1 MRFSSVLASS
11 LICVSAISADFE
23 TSKDNV
29 VVLDKVTVSSKIEKN
44 ILNEPTKVEVAG
56 KETILESP
64 DLAKSLLNV
73 SGFSMTRKGG
83 GGSEILY
90 RSQGAGRLPIFIDN
104 SLLQGGCG
112 GRMDTAI
119 TYISPENYR
128 SVRIIKGPQDVRFGA
143 LISGAVLFDRD
154 ILRLSQTTFS
164 GNLNVLYGSFDR
176 RETSVNLLGGNELGS
191 LQATGGIYKSGDYKD
206 GDGKD
211 VHSRYSKKTGALIA
225 TFTPLDD
232 TALSFSADFG
242 SGKAAYADRA
252 MDGVKFDR
260 TSFGIGLEQGFGEH
274 QLNMQAFY
282 HEIDHVMDNFSLRP
296 NINSATSYMY
306 NNPKREI
313 KGIRAEGVLNFGDI
327 TGYIGASYS
336 TDEHSS
342 RVSGGTSSADKAI
355 NLALSKPYTKN
366 AIIDYTSGFMQ
377 GEYMQ
382 DDYGVFS
389 GVRIDHVSVDK
400 YTSGNLSMTRDQN
413 PVSAF
418 IRYERYLDALTLY
431 AGLGHAQRVADFWE
445 FSKVGGM
452 DLNKEK
458 NSQIDL
464 GSVLKDDISELSFN
478 LFASKIDDYIMLDY
492 RNTSSVKAFNTDV
505 MMLGGEL
512 DAEVLLQN
520 LFKIGGGASYTYGK
534 NLKNTNGLRDGD
546 PLPQISPLAFRF
558 LVGLEQKSWFANAQF
573 YANAAQHRYKEG
585 YGNAIGKDLGYSN
598 DFWTVG
604 LYGGYKYKNYQ
615 FLVAAENLNNTLYS
629 YHNSKNGA
637 AISTLDI
644 PATTRVY
651 EPGRSFWVKFKAHF

>member
-1 MRFSSVLASS
+1 MRFSSVIASS
-11 LICVSAISADFE
+11 LLCATVLNASSD
-23 TSKDNV
+23 TPSKNSV
-29 VVLDKVTVSSKIEKN
+29 VVLDKISVSSKIEKN
-44 ILNEPTKVEVAG
+44 ILDEPTKVEIAG

-104 SLLQGGCG
+104 SLLHGGCG
-112 GRMDTAI
+112 GRMDTAV

-154 ILRLSQTTFS
+154 MLRLSETTFN
-164 GNLNVLYGSFDR
+164 GNLNALYGSFDR
-176 RETSVNLLGGNELGS
+176 RETSVNLLGGNDLGS

-206 GDGKD
+206 GDGNN
-211 VHSRYSKKTGALIA
+211 VHSKYSKKTGALIA

-260 TSFGIGLEQGFGEH
+260 TSFGFGLEQGFGEH

-296 NINSATSYMY
+296 NINKGNSYNY
-306 NNPKREI
+306 SNPKREI
-313 KGIRAEGVLNFGDI
+313 KGIRAEGVLNFGDL
-327 TGYIGASYS
+327 TGFIGASYS

-342 RVSGGTSSADKAI
+342 RNGMGSSGGIVTNLVSSM
-355 NLALSKPYTKN
+355 PYRKN
-366 AIIDYTSGFMQ
+366 AVIDYTSGFAQ
-377 GEYMQ
+377 GEYIEG
-382 DDYGVFS
+382 DYGIFS
-389 GVRIDHVSVDK
+389 GVRIDHVSIDK
-400 YTSGNLSMTRDQN
+400 YNAGQLATTKDQN

-418 IRYERYLDALTLY
+418 VRYERYLNDFTLY

-464 GSVLKDDISELSFN
+464 GSVLKNDNSEVSFN
-478 LFASKIDDYIMLDY
+478 LFASKIDDYIILRY
-492 RNTSSVKAFNTDV
+492 GTATSAFNTDV

-512 DAEVLLQN
+512 DAEILLQD

-546 PLPQISPLAFRF
+546 PLPQISPLAFKF

-585 YGNAIGKDLGYSN
+585 YGNAIGKDLGYSD

-615 FLVAAENLNNTLYS
+615 FLVAAENLNNALYS

-651 EPGRSFWVKFKAHF
+651 EPGRSFWIKFKAHF

>member
-1 MRFSSVLASS
+1 MRFSSVIASS
-11 LICVSAISADFE
+11 LLCATALNAQT
-23 TSKDNV
+23 TSDSV
-29 VVLDKVTVSSKIEKN
+29 VVLDKISVSSKIEKN
-44 ILNEPTKVEVAG
+44 ILDEPTKVEVAG

-104 SLLQGGCG
+104 SLLHGGCG
-112 GRMDTAI
+112 GRMDTAV

-154 ILRLSQTTFS
+154 MLRLSETTFN
-164 GNLNVLYGSFDR
+164 GNLNALYGSFDR

-206 GDGKD
+206 GDGND
-211 VHSRYSKKTGALIA
+211 VHSKYSKKTGALIA

-260 TSFGIGLEQGFGEH
+260 TSFGVGLEQGFGEH

-296 NINSATSYMY
+296 NANKGNSYSYS
-306 NNPKREI
+306 NPKREI
-313 KGIRAEGVLNFGDI
+313 KGVRAEGVLNFDDL

-342 RVSGGTSSADKAI
+342 RNGMGSGGGIVT
-355 NLALSKPYTKN
+355 NLVSNMPYRKN
-366 AIIDYTSGFMQ
+366 AVIDYTSGFAQ
-377 GEYMQ
+377 GEYIEG
-382 DDYGVFS
+382 DYGVFS
-389 GVRIDHVSVDK
+389 GVRIDHVSIDK
-400 YTSGNLSMTRDQN
+400 YNAGQLATSKDQN

-418 IRYERYLDALTLY
+418 VRYEHYLNDLTLY

-464 GSVLKDDISELSFN
+464 GSVLKNENSELSFN
-478 LFASKIDDYIMLDY
+478 LFASKIDDYIMLRYDTA
-492 RNTSSVKAFNTDV
+492 TSAFNTDV

-512 DAEVLLQN
+512 DGEILLQN

-534 NLKNTNGLRDGD
+534 NLKNTNGLNDGD

-585 YGNAIGKDLGYSN
+585 YGNAIGKDLGYSDN
-598 DFWTVG
+598 FWTVG

-615 FLVAAENLNNTLYS
+615 FLVAAENLNNALYS